1 MINAKID
8 FRYSEHNQ
16 FYFLSGDDN
25 ASIGIKELVAWI
37 NDDVGR
43 DLPSVDFITG
53 NIKNNIE
60 TKPHYS
66 MTGNAHTC
74 TICNGIIL
82 INCEFVDEWVVLI
95 TFEQIMYLLDQYRSF
110 ISNKN
115 YYDKNKILPDPID
128 IEFVSE
134 GMQAVIDFQNNQ
146 VSIG

>member
-1 MINAKID
+1 
-8 FRYSEHNQ
+8 
-16 FYFLSGDDN
+16 
-25 ASIGIKELVAWI
+25 
-37 NDDVGR
+37 
-43 DLPSVDFITG
+43 
-53 NIKNNIE
+53 
-60 TKPHYS
+60 

-146 VSIG
+146 ASIG